1 MHSYAATDPDVNSDI
16 FTVTT
21 LDNREG
27 YISQPEAFKWAFKI
41 LRAATKEA
49 DTSFEGELYKVIPLK
64 KTVTGMQFKL
74 HFLGVPE
81 KLMSTVII
89 PAFEGEGPVTK
100 FSKYQE
106 QHDKARSAHKAAD
119 TKARARA
126 IGDVDRVETLLTK
139 LMALRGDGGPDNAKK
154 RRFADN
160 TMSVQARAQTFAAYG
175 MREEKEDVAE
185 LED

>member
-1 MHSYAATDPDVNSDI
+1 MHSYSATDPDVNSDI

-41 LRAATKEA
+41 IRAATKEA
-49 DTSFEGELYKVIPLK
+49 ETSFEGELYKVIPLK

-81 KLMSTVII
+81 KLMSTIII

-139 LMALRGDGGPDNAKK
+139 LMKLRGGGGPDNAKK

-160 TMSVQARAQTFAAYG
+160 SLNTMERSQRFASYG
-175 MREEKEDVAE
+175 MRELREDVRDTE
-185 LED
+185 E

>member
-1 MHSYAATDPDVNSDI
+1 MHSYSATDPDVNSDI

-27 YISQPEAFKWAFKI
+27 YISQPEAFKWAFNI
-41 LRAATKEA
+41 IREATKEA
-49 DTSFEGELYKVIPLK
+49 ETSFEGELYKVIPLK

-106 QHDKARSAHKAAD
+106 QQ
-119 TKARARA
+119 
-126 IGDVDRVETLLTK
+126 DRPGVRPKRQTQK
-139 LMALRGDGGPDNAKK
+139 RG
-154 RRFADN
+154 
-160 TMSVQARAQTFAAYG
+160 
-175 MREEKEDVAE
+175 REQLVTSTAWRHC
-185 LED
+185 LPR